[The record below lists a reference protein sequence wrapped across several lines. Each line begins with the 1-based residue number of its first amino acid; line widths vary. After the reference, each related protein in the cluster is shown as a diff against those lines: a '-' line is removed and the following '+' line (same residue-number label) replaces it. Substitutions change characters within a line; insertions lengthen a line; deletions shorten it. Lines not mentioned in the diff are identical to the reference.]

1 MIDVIRLTGLGP
13 AFDSFAE
20 IVAAAA
26 QNGANTVIAFGAGQS
41 LTLQN
46 IALADLDADDFVF
59 A

>member
-20 IVAAAA
+20 IVAAAT